1 MRIKKLWIATAA
13 VVVAGATAGVIYA
26 AWSASGTGA
35 GAARSLTAQ
44 SLVVNAV
51 TPGASA
57 ASLYPGGP
65 GGWVYL
71 TVQNPNPYNVN
82 VTHLA
87 WGNPT
92 SGDPANCPSANFSV
106 DPSAPTTVNWVVNG
120 GTTSPTFQVFSVVDM
135 AHSAPDGCQG
145 VVVNVPVTVTGTQ
158 T

>member
-1 MRIKKLWIATAA
+1 MRHSKLWIATAA

-26 AWSASGTGA
+26 AWSASGTGSGA
-35 GAARSLTAQ
+35 GRTLTAQ
-44 SLVVNAV
+44 SLVVTAV

-65 GGWVYL
+65 AGWVYL

-82 VTHLA
+82 VTHLQ

-92 SGDPANCPSANFSV
+92 STDPADCPSANFSA
-106 DPSAPTTVNWVVNG
+106 DPSAPTAVNWVING
-120 GTTSPTFQVFSVVDM
+120 GATSGTFQVFNVVDM

-145 VVVNVPVTVTGTQ
+145 VIVNIPVTVTGTQ